1 MHSDRIAW
9 LNHPTRRRMLDAAEQ
24 WFADVGYD
32 LARVDDVALTAQV
45 SKSHLYYHFPSKAA
59 LLSGLVELREAEL
72 LTSKDEALRNLRPQ
86 SLDADPRD
94 LATVL
99 NRLFVETLQPRQRF
113 IRIVLIEALKHS
125 EAVEPIIA
133 AFNRMLDDT
142 INRFDDLG
150 APLDPVRAKA
160 LLFYFGLVPALF
172 AVSLDTSKIGLDLDI
187 TDLAGD
193 LAVIEQNLI
202 RTLRRSQ

>member
-1 MHSDRIAW
+1 
-9 LNHPTRRRMLDAAEQ
+9 MLDAAEQ

-86 SLDADPRD
+86 SLDADPRE

-150 APLDPVRAKA
+150 APLDPARAKA